1 MDKEK
6 AKKRIKKLKEV
17 ISYHRYL
24 YHVLDTQEISDSAL
38 DSLKH
43 ELKKLE
49 DEFPEFVTPDSP
61 TQRIGGEALSKF
73 EKVKHKE
80 RMLSMEDVFS
90 KEEFEKWVERLKKYS
105 GKKSIDFYVMTKIDG
120 LAVSLIYE
128 NGILVRAAT
137 RGDGFVGEDITQNA
151 KTIESIPLS
160 LRKPNEREIKQIRKE
175 FSSSNKTIDILES
188 LSGIIEVR
196 GEIYIT
202 KKDFDRLNAQLRKKK
217 EKTYANPRNLAAGS
231 VRQLDSTVTASRPL
245 RFRSW
250 HISDI
255 CQKTH
260 AESIAI
266 MQMLGF
272 KTSDGSQAAN
282 INEVSLAFERMNRQR
297 EKIDYWIDGLVVRT
311 DQVKLYS
318 DLGVVG
324 KTPRG
329 IVAWKF
335 PPEEATTQVLD
346 VKWFVGRTGKLTPVA
361 VVAPTFIAGTT
372 VTHATLHNADE
383 IRRLGIKIGDTVI
396 LTKAGDIIPK
406 ITEVIKKMRTG
417 NEKNIKVP
425 QKCPICGSEI
435 VQKKNAVD
443 YTCTNKKCFSIE
455 SERILHAAR
464 AFDIQGLGSKT
475 IDKFIQLGLLS
486 SPVDIFKL
494 RVDQISQLDGF
505 GEVSA
510 KKIVD
515 EITSKKTIG
524 LSSFITALSIEHV
537 GETTSDTLA
546 RYFGSL
552 DKILN
557 ASLNELK
564 DAQDVGDVVA
574 GSVYNY
580 CKNDEHKKLIEGY
593 LSLGVSIKKQ
603 NSSKKT
609 LSGLTFV
616 ITGSLSS
623 ITRDDAKNKV
633 RDLGGKIAS
642 SVSKKTSFVVVG
654 DDPGSKYEKAKE
666 FGIKILS
673 ESEFL
678 SKLSQ

>member
-1 MDKEK
+1 
-6 AKKRIKKLKEV
+6 
-17 ISYHRYL
+17 
-24 YHVLDTQEISDSAL
+24 
-38 DSLKH
+38 
-43 ELKKLE
+43 
-49 DEFPEFVTPDSP
+49 
-61 TQRIGGEALSKF
+61 
-73 EKVKHKE
+73 
-80 RMLSMEDVFS
+80 
-90 KEEFEKWVERLKKYS
+90 
-105 GKKSIDFYVMTKIDG
+105 
-120 LAVSLIYE
+120 
-128 NGILVRAAT
+128 
-137 RGDGFVGEDITQNA
+137 
-151 KTIESIPLS
+151 
-160 LRKPNEREIKQIRKE
+160 
-175 FSSSNKTIDILES
+175 
-188 LSGIIEVR
+188 
-196 GEIYIT
+196 
-202 KKDFDRLNAQLRKKK
+202 
-217 EKTYANPRNLAAGS
+217 
-231 VRQLDSTVTASRPL
+231 
-245 RFRSW
+245 
-250 HISDI
+250 
-255 CQKTH
+255 
-260 AESIAI
+260 
-266 MQMLGF
+266 
-272 KTSDGSQAAN
+272 
-282 INEVSLAFERMNRQR
+282 
-297 EKIDYWIDGLVVRT
+297 
-311 DQVKLYS
+311 
-318 DLGVVG
+318 
-324 KTPRG
+324 
-329 IVAWKF
+329 
-335 PPEEATTQVLD
+335 
-346 VKWFVGRTGKLTPVA
+346 
-361 VVAPTFIAGTT
+361 
-372 VTHATLHNADE
+372 
-383 IRRLGIKIGDTVI
+383 
-396 LTKAGDIIPK
+396 
-406 ITEVIKKMRTG
+406 
-417 NEKNIKVP
+417 
-425 QKCPICGSEI
+425 
-435 VQKKNAVD
+435 
-443 YTCTNKKCFSIE
+443 
-455 SERILHAAR
+455 LHAAR

>member
-137 RGDGFVGEDITQNA
+137 RGDGFIGEDITQNA

-231 VRQLDSTVTASRPL
+231 VRQLDSTITASRPL

-255 CQKTH
+255 GQKIH

-282 INEVSLAFERMNRQR
+282 ISEVSLAFERMNRQR

-494 RVDQISQLDGF
+494 RVDQITQLDGF

-552 DKILN
+552 DKILT
-557 ASLNELK
+557 ASLDELK

-580 CKNDEHKKLIEGY
+580 FKNNEHKKLIEGY

-609 LSGLTFV
+609 LAGLTFV

-642 SVSKKTSFVVVG
+642 SVSKKTDFVVVG

-666 FGIKILS
+666 LDVKILS